1 MNNISDA
8 EWKVMRVLWERS
20 PRSGAEIVEKLER
33 ETRWNPKTIHTL
45 IRRLVQKGAVTAKKE
60 TSHYA
65 YTAAVSEA
73 DCVRVEADTFLEKC
87 FNGSLN
93 MLLVNF
99 IQNEKLS
106 DKDIDALQALL
117 EAKKKGN

>member
-20 PRSGAEIVEKLER
+20 PRSGAEIVERLGR

-45 IRRLVQKGAVTAKKE
+45 IRRLVQKKAVTAKKE
-60 TSHYA
+60 TSHYL
-65 YTAAVSEA
+65 YSAAVTEA
-73 DCVRVEADTFLEKC
+73 DCVRMETDTFLEKC

-93 MLLVNF
+93 TLLVNF